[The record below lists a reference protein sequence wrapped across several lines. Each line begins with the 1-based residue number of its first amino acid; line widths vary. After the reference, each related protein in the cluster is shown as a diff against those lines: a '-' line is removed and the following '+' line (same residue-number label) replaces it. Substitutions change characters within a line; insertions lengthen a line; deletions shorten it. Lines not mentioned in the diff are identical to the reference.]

1 MKHGF
6 TKVAAAIPG
15 VRVADCNY
23 NITQIQALMLK
34 ASEAGAQLVAF
45 PELSVTAY
53 TCMDLFS
60 GKLLLDQAEKAL
72 VELVHSTRD
81 LPVLA
86 VVGMP
91 LRTENRL
98 INAAVVFQ
106 QGKILG
112 VVPKTYLPN
121 YKEFQEQRW
130 FSSASDLKLDTIRIG
145 NASYPMGGNLLF
157 ETGNLTVGIE
167 LCEDLLG
174 FSHVGSQCYR
184 EPLCQQRTDREEQ
197 LPEKSYLSAVGPLHQ
212 RICLR
217 IRGVR
222 RVYDRPGICR

>member
-112 VVPKTYLPN
+112 VVPKREAAIIGSTAFFAPLIFTVPDRRLPPRITN
-121 YKEFQEQRW
+121 
-130 FSSASDLKLDTIRIG
+130 FSIR
-145 NASYPMGGNLLF
+145 SYPPANSTISPM
-157 ETGNLTVGIE
+157 
-167 LCEDLLG
+167 
-174 FSHVGSQCYR
+174 
-184 EPLCQQRTDREEQ
+184 
-197 LPEKSYLSAVGPLHQ
+197 
-212 RICLR
+212 
-217 IRGVR
+217 
-222 RVYDRPGICR
+222 